1 MWSLGPSVLTGI
13 GQAWSTPVIT
23 RVNVSGATQNS
34 QKLALVIGGGYDAG
48 EDGAFYVTSAASGNR
63 LYMVDALRGT
73 LLWSAG
79 HSSSNANL
87 KLERMDHSIPSQVV
101 VMDTD
106 QDGYADRM
114 YVGDMAAQ
122 LWRFDITNGNNAG
135 SLVAGG
141 VIASLGTRDDST
153 HTEEEA
159 RRFYSSPDVAAIR
172 LPGHQPF
179 FSVAIGS
186 GYRGHPLNKV
196 NQDRFYALR
205 DLKPF
210 AKMTQAQY
218 NSLTP
223 VKDSDLQDIT
233 TDVSPAIPANSV
245 GWKLLLNQ
253 PGGWQGEKVLSSAST
268 FDNMIFFATYRPSLS
283 TTNACTS
290 NSAGTGSN
298 RAYVVNAL
306 DGSPIPPRHDSDT
319 GDDGETGNGGDGG
332 SDLSP
337 EDRYTDL
344 RQGGIAPE
352 ISFLFPEPN
361 KIVCLSGVEVL
372 GACTNFN
379 SRMKTYW
386 RDSNAN

>member
-1 MWSLGPSVLTGI
+1 M
-13 GQAWSTPVIT
+13 
-23 RVNVSGATQNS
+23 
-34 QKLALVIGGGYDAG
+34 
-48 EDGAFYVTSAASGNR
+48 
-63 LYMVDALRGT
+63 
-73 LLWSAG
+73 
-79 HSSSNANL
+79 
-87 KLERMDHSIPSQVV
+87 
-101 VMDTD
+101 
-106 QDGYADRM
+106 
-114 YVGDMAAQ
+114 
-122 LWRFDITNGNNAG
+122 
-135 SLVAGG
+135 
-141 VIASLGTRDDST
+141 
-153 HTEEEA
+153 
-159 RRFYSSPDVAAIR
+159 
-172 LPGHQPF
+172 
-179 FSVAIGS
+179 
-186 GYRGHPLNKV
+186 
-196 NQDRFYALR
+196 
-205 DLKPF
+205 
-210 AKMTQAQY
+210 
-218 NSLTP
+218 
-223 VKDSDLQDIT
+223 
-233 TDVSPAIPANSV
+233 